1 MEEHV
6 LTQYWESIPIGKRN
20 RVTYSDL
27 CDTWGMSKRM
37 VRLVLNRLASMD
49 NGDDYVLIRSSSSR
63 GFWRSNDREEIAR
76 YRREPLSRAKS
87 YLKQLDKINRV
98 LGENPMQGKLDV

>member
-6 LTQYWESIPIGKRN
+6 LTQYWEMIPVGKKN
-20 RVTYSDL
+20 RVTYSEL
-27 CDTWGMSKRM
+27 CDLWGMSKRM
-37 VRLVLNRLASMD
+37 VRLILNRLASWD
-49 NGDDYVLIRSSSSR
+49 NGDQYILVRSSSAR
-63 GFWRSNDREEIAR
+63 GFWRTSDKDEIRR

-98 LGENPMQGKLDV
+98 LWEDPNQGKLDI